1 MFSLFKRVSITG
13 TMSVL
18 SNSLKPVHHCFPS
31 LQVQTY
37 LLFNT
42 LPHLQLCTQFSSL
55 QRTGC
60 RYACELCLLPQQPA
74 FLWLT
79 NDHCMQGHS
88 IDIKIKWPND
98 IYCKNLKIGG
108 ILCHSTYR
116 SKEFQVVIGVGLN
129 LDNSEPTT
137 CVNDLLRQRHEELQ
151 LQSGVQAISREVCPA
166 FLTLALSRTLH
177 AVLPWRVP
185 LWQSSCM
192 VSHSPNCSALSALLC
207 DVANAQP
214 LVVLRCT
221 NLRSCNTYN
230 A

>member
-1 MFSLFKRVSITG
+1 
-13 TMSVL
+13 
-18 SNSLKPVHHCFPS
+18 
-31 LQVQTY
+31 
-37 LLFNT
+37 
-42 LPHLQLCTQFSSL
+42 
-55 QRTGC
+55 
-60 RYACELCLLPQQPA
+60 
-74 FLWLT
+74 
-79 NDHCMQGHS
+79 MQGHS

-192 VSHSPNCSALSALLC
+192 VSHSPNCSAVSALLC